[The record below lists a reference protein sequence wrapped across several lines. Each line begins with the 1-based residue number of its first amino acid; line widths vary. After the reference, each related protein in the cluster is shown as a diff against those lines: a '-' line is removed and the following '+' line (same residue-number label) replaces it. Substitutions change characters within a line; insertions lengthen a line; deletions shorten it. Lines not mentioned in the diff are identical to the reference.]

1 MAQIAQSREMKACLF
16 TPEKRRQRRRPAP
29 SELTPLGFRGRATG
43 QAIPVVAG
51 ATSLFYAVTSAASGQ
66 PGMLNLFCTRKAN
79 TSPRRLTSTRL
90 LKSCNGTE
98 QPGPDDLADH

>member
-29 SELTPLGFRGRATG
+29 AVRALGPVHLTPLGFRGRATG

-66 PGMLNLFCTRKAN
+66 PGMLNLFYTRKAN
-79 TSPRRLTSTRL
+79 KSPPSHFRS
-90 LKSCNGTE
+90 SSQNVQWHG
-98 QPGPDDLADH
+98 AA